1 MNKNTNTF
9 DEWFAEVK
17 AQVKIG
23 RPIYLIGGPDPDAP
37 EEFYPKTDEYVANW
51 AEENEFYFKKYYED
65 GDSPDMAMFEFVA
78 G

>member
-17 AQVKIG
+17 NQVKIG
-23 RPIYLIGGPDPDAP
+23 RPIYLIGEPPEI
-37 EEFYPKTDEYVANW
+37 EEFYPQTDEYVSNW
-51 AEENEFYFKKYYED
+51 AVENEKYFKKYYED
-65 GDSPDMAMFEFVA
+65 GECPSSVLLEFVI